1 MALQSKSSIF
11 LHVVEEEQRGVID
24 IWCTSRL
31 RRVRRDQSITRG
43 NLDADQ

>member
-24 IWCTSRL
+24 ISYM
-31 RRVRRDQSITRG
+31 VYQ
-43 NLDADQ
+43 